1 MSEIMTKDRIK
12 RVTKLAA
19 LSLDA
24 EEERLFQQDVS
35 RMLEYVDCMN
45 ALDTEGVEPLYYVI
59 DGKSPL
65 RDDYVESDYERDELL
80 QGAANRNGEYLV
92 VPKSI

>member
-1 MSEIMTKDRIK
+1 MSRNMTEDQIR

-24 EEERLFQQDVS
+24 SEESVFRQDAS

-45 ALDTEGVEPLYYVI
+45 ALDTDGVEPLYHVI
-59 DGKSPL
+59 ECVSPL
-65 RDDYVESDYERDELL
+65 RDDMVENNYGREELL
-80 QGAANRNGEYLV
+80 AGAPNRSGEYFV